1 MFKMKNKLFK
11 IMGLAWLLVGQSS
24 VASEPTLMDWYK
36 VMHPNYA
43 QFQSVYGSDLDGT
56 VFSQMIR
63 PSDEQHFSD
72 EPLSSEKIQLGAELS
87 DEAYHHCM
95 VWGYHRLSLM
105 YGDDDLD
112 GITNQ
117 LLQLCQSHEDVYDIY
132 NILLASDR
140 HNFPMTEQKAW
151 QRIQQNRANGY
162 DNRDFH
168 DVVRQKIKQL
178 HEQSK
183 KP

>member
-11 IMGLAWLLVGQSS
+11 IIGLALLLVGQSS

-36 VMHPNYA
+36 VMPPNYA

-56 VFSQMIR
+56 VFSQMLR
-63 PSDEQHFSD
+63 PSDEQYFSD
-72 EPLSSEKIQLGAELS
+72 EPLSSEKIQLGAKLS
-87 DEAYHHCM
+87 DEAYYHCM
-95 VWGYHRLSLM
+95 VWGYHRLTLM

-112 GITNQ
+112 EITNQ
-117 LLQLCQSHEDVYDIY
+117 LLQLYQSHKDVYDIY

-140 HNFPMTEQKAW
+140 YHFPMTEQKAW

-168 DVVRQKIKQL
+168 KVVRERISQL
-178 HEQSK
+178 KDNQQ
-183 KP
+183 